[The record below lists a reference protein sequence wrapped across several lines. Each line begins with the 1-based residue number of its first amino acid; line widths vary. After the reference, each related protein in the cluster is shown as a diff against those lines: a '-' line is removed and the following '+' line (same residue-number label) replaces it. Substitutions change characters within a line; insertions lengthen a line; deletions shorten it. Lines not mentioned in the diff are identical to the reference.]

1 MHLKK
6 TILIIVITF
15 LSISSLAKSEISY
28 EKEFDETQFIIESQ
42 IQAFLDDN
50 AELAYSYAAPL
61 IKMKFNN
68 PIEFMSMVKNYYEPV
83 YNPKQFYFI
92 DARYFEGAI
101 YHQLQ
106 VISQQDESFLATY
119 SLIQDEGN
127 WKISG
132 CAVYPM
138 QKQSI

>member
-1 MHLKK
+1 MHIKK
-6 TILIIVITF
+6 TILIIITF

-28 EKEFDETQFIIESQ
+28 EKEFNETQFIIESQ
-42 IQAFLDDN
+42 IQAFLDEN
-50 AELAYSYAAPL
+50 AELAYSYAAPF

-68 PIEFMSMVKNYYEPV
+68 PQDFMYMVKNYYEPV
-83 YNPKQFYFI
+83 YNPKQFQFI
-92 DARYFEGAI
+92 DAKYFEGAI
-101 YHQLQ
+101 FHQLQ
-106 VISQQDESFLATY
+106 VISQKNESFLATY
-119 SLIQDEGN
+119 SLIQDEGK

>member
-6 TILIIVITF
+6 TLLIIIT
-15 LSISSLAKSEISY
+15 LLGISSLAKSEISY
-28 EKEFDETQFIIESQ
+28 EKEFNETQFIIESQ
-42 IQAFLDDN
+42 IQAFLDEN

-61 IKMKFNN
+61 IKMKFSN
-68 PIEFMSMVKNYYEPV
+68 PLEFMYMVKSYYEPV
-83 YNPKQFYFI
+83 YNPKQFQFI
-92 DARYFEGAI
+92 DAKYYEGAI
-101 YHQLQ
+101 YHQLR
-106 VISQQDESFLATY
+106 VISQQNETFLATY
-119 SLIQDEGN
+119 SLIQDEGK

>member
-1 MHLKK
+1 MHIKK
-6 TILIIVITF
+6 IILLIITF

-28 EKEFDETQFIIESQ
+28 EKEFNETQFIIESQ
-42 IQAFLDDN
+42 IQAFLDEN

-68 PIEFMSMVKNYYEPV
+68 PQEFMYMVKNYYEPV
-83 YNPKQFYFI
+83 YNPKKFKFI
-92 DARYFEGAI
+92 DAKYFEGAI
-101 YHQLQ
+101 FHQLQ
-106 VISQQDESFLATY
+106 VISQKNESFLATY
-119 SLIQDEGN
+119 SLIQDEGK

>member
-1 MHLKK
+1 MHFKK
-6 TILIIVITF
+6 TILTIITF
-15 LSISSLAKSEISY
+15 LSISGLAKSEISY

-42 IQAFLDDN
+42 IQAFLDEN

-68 PIEFMSMVKNYYEPV
+68 PLEFMSMVKNYYEPV

-119 SLIQDEGN
+119 SLIQDEGK

-132 CAVYPM
+132 CSVYQM

>member
-6 TILIIVITF
+6 TIITIITF

-42 IQAFLDDN
+42 IQAFLDEN

-61 IKMKFNN
+61 IKMKFDS
-68 PIEFMSMVKNYYEPV
+68 PSEFMFMVKNYYEPV

-106 VISQQDESFLATY
+106 IISQQDEPFLATY
-119 SLIQDEGN
+119 SLIQDEGQ

>member
-1 MHLKK
+1 MHIKK
-6 TILIIVITF
+6 TILLIITF

-28 EKEFDETQFIIESQ
+28 EKEFSETQSIIESQ
-42 IQAFLDDN
+42 IQAFLDEN

-61 IKMKFNN
+61 IKMKFNS
-68 PIEFMSMVKNYYEPV
+68 PQEFMYMVRNYYEPV
-83 YNPKQFYFI
+83 YNPKQFQFL
-92 DARYFEGAI
+92 DAKYFEGAI
-101 YHQLQ
+101 FHQLQ
-106 VISQQDESFLATY
+106 VISQKNESFLATY
-119 SLIQDEGN
+119 SLIQDEGK

>member
-6 TILIIVITF
+6 MILIIITF

-42 IQAFLDDN
+42 IQAFLDEN

-68 PIEFMSMVKNYYEPV
+68 PLEFMSMVKNYYEPV

-119 SLIQDEGN
+119 SLIQDEGQ

>member
-1 MHLKK
+1 MHFKK
-6 TILIIVITF
+6 TILTIITF

-28 EKEFDETQFIIESQ
+28 DKDFDETQFIIESQ
-42 IQAFLDDN
+42 IQAFLDEN

-68 PIEFMSMVKNYYEPV
+68 PLEFMSMVKNYYEPV

-119 SLIQDEGN
+119 SLIQVGGK
-127 WKISG
+127 WKFSG

>member
-6 TILIIVITF
+6 TILIIATF

-42 IQAFLDDN
+42 IQAFLDEN

>member
-6 TILIIVITF
+6 TILTIFTF
-15 LSISSLAKSEISY
+15 LSISGLAKSEISY
-28 EKEFDETQFIIESQ
+28 EKEFDETQFIIQSQ
-42 IQAFLDDN
+42 IQAFLDEN

-68 PIEFMSMVKNYYEPV
+68 PLEFMSMVKNYYEPV
-83 YNPKQFYFI
+83 YNPKQFNFI

-119 SLIQDEGN
+119 SLIQDEGK

>member
-1 MHLKK
+1 VYLKK
-6 TILIIVITF
+6 LILIITTI
-15 LSISSLAKSEISY
+15 LSLSGLAKSETSF
-28 EKEFDETQFIIESQ
+28 EKEFSETQSVIESQ
-42 IQAFLDDN
+42 IQAFLDEN

-61 IKMKFNN
+61 IKMKFTN
-68 PIEFMSMVKNYYEPV
+68 PVEFMSMVKNYYEPV
-83 YNPKQFYFI
+83 YNPKQFYFL
-92 DARYFEGAI
+92 DAKYYEGAI

-106 VISQQDESFLATY
+106 VISQKNESFLATY
-119 SLIQDEGN
+119 SLIQDEGR

>member
-6 TILIIVITF
+6 TILTIITF

-28 EKEFDETQFIIESQ
+28 EKEFDETQIIIESQ
-42 IQAFLDDN
+42 IQAFLDEN

-68 PIEFMSMVKNYYEPV
+68 PLEFMSMVKNYYEPV

-119 SLIQDEGN
+119 SLIQDEGK

>member
-6 TILIIVITF
+6 TFLIIIT
-15 LSISSLAKSEISY
+15 LLGISSLAKSEISY
-28 EKEFDETQFIIESQ
+28 EKEFNETRFIIESQ
-42 IQAFLDDN
+42 IQAFLDEN

-61 IKMKFNN
+61 IKMKFSN
-68 PIEFMSMVKNYYEPV
+68 PLEFMYMVKSYYEPV
-83 YNPKQFYFI
+83 YNPKQFQFI
-92 DARYFEGAI
+92 DAKYYEGAV

-106 VISQQDESFLATY
+106 VISQQNETFLATY
-119 SLIQDEGN
+119 SLIQDEGK

>member
-1 MHLKK
+1 VYLKK
-6 TILIIVITF
+6 TILIIITI
-15 LSISSLAKSEISY
+15 LSLSSLAKSETSF
-28 EKEFDETQFIIESQ
+28 EKEFSETQSVIESQ
-42 IQAFLDDN
+42 IQAFLDEN

-61 IKMKFNN
+61 IKMKFTN
-68 PIEFMSMVKNYYEPV
+68 PFEFMSMVKNYYEPV
-83 YNPKQFYFI
+83 YNPKQFYFLE
-92 DARYFEGAI
+92 AKYYEGAI

-106 VISQQDESFLATY
+106 VISQKNESFLATY
-119 SLIQDEGN
+119 SLIQDEGR

>member
-6 TILIIVITF
+6 TLLTIITF

-28 EKEFDETQFIIESQ
+28 EKDFDETQFIIESQ
-42 IQAFLDDN
+42 IQAFLDEN
-50 AELAYSYAAPL
+50 AELAYSYAAPM
-61 IKMKFNN
+61 IKMKFSN

-83 YNPKQFYFI
+83 YNPKQFYFLE
-92 DARYFEGAI
+92 AKYYEGAI

-106 VISQQDESFLATY
+106 VISQKNESFLATY
-119 SLIQDEGN
+119 SLIQDEGI

-138 QKQSI
+138 QNQSI

>member
-6 TILIIVITF
+6 TILIIITF

-42 IQAFLDDN
+42 IQAFLDEN

-68 PIEFMSMVKNYYEPV
+68 PLEFMSMVKNYYEPV

-106 VISQQDESFLATY
+106 IISQQDESFLATY
-119 SLIQDEGN
+119 SLIQDGGK

>member
-1 MHLKK
+1 VQLKK
-6 TILIIVITF
+6 SILIIITI
-15 LSISSLAKSEISY
+15 LSLFSLAKSETSF
-28 EKEFDETQFIIESQ
+28 EKEFSETQSVIESQ
-42 IQAFLDDN
+42 IQAFLDEN
-50 AELAYSYAAPL
+50 AELAYSYAAPM
-61 IKMKFNN
+61 IKMKFSN

-83 YNPKQFYFI
+83 YNPKQFYFLE
-92 DARYFEGAI
+92 AKYYEGAI

-106 VISQQDESFLATY
+106 VISQKNESFLATY
-119 SLIQDEGN
+119 SLIQDEGI

>member
-6 TILIIVITF
+6 TILIIITF

-42 IQAFLDDN
+42 IQAFLDEN

-68 PIEFMSMVKNYYEPV
+68 PLEFMSMVKNYYEPV

-106 VISQQDESFLATY
+106 IISQQDESFLATY
-119 SLIQDEGN
+119 SLIQDGGK

-138 QKQSI
+138 QKQSV

>member
-6 TILIIVITF
+6 TILIIITF

-50 AELAYSYAAPL
+50 AELAYSYAAPM
-61 IKMKFNN
+61 IKLKFNN

>member
-1 MHLKK
+1 MYIKK
-6 TILIIVITF
+6 TVLIIFTF
-15 LSISSLAKSEISY
+15 LGISSLAKSELSY
-28 EKEFDETQFIIESQ
+28 EKEFNETQLIIESQ
-42 IQAFLDDN
+42 IQAFLDEN

-68 PIEFMSMVKNYYEPV
+68 PQEFMYMVKNYYEPV
-83 YNPKQFYFI
+83 YNPKQFQFI
-92 DARYFEGAI
+92 DAKYFEGAI
-101 YHQLQ
+101 FHQLKI
-106 VISQQDESFLATY
+106 ISQKNEAFVATY
-119 SLIQDEGN
+119 SLIQDEGK

>member
-1 MHLKK
+1 MHIKK
-6 TILIIVITF
+6 TILIIITF

-28 EKEFDETQFIIESQ
+28 EKEFSETQSIIESQ
-42 IQAFLDDN
+42 IQAFLDEN

-61 IKMKFNN
+61 IKMKFNS
-68 PIEFMSMVKNYYEPV
+68 PQEFMYMVRNYYEPV
-83 YNPKQFYFI
+83 YNPKQFQFL
-92 DARYFEGAI
+92 DAKYFEGAI
-101 YHQLQ
+101 FHQLQ
-106 VISQQDESFLATY
+106 VISQKNESFLATY
-119 SLIQDEGN
+119 SLIQDDGK

>member
-6 TILIIVITF
+6 TILIIITF

-42 IQAFLDDN
+42 IQAFLDEN

-61 IKMKFNN
+61 IKMRFNN
-68 PIEFMSMVKNYYEPV
+68 PLEFMSMVKNYYEPV
-83 YNPKQFYFI
+83 YNPKQFYFV

-106 VISQQDESFLATY
+106 IISQQNESFLATY
-119 SLIQDEGN
+119 SLIQDGGK

>member
-1 MHLKK
+1 VYLQKS
-6 TILIIVITF
+6 ILIIITF
-15 LSISSLAKSEISY
+15 LSISGLAKSETSF
-28 EKEFDETQFIIESQ
+28 EKEFTETQLIIESQ
-42 IQAFLDDN
+42 IQAFLDEN

-68 PIEFMSMVKNYYEPV
+68 PLEFMSMVKNYYEPV
-83 YNPKQFYFI
+83 YNPKQFYFV

-106 VISQQDESFLATY
+106 IISQQNESFLATY
-119 SLIQDEGN
+119 SLIQDEGK

>member
-1 MHLKK
+1 MHIKK
-6 TILIIVITF
+6 AILLITTF

-28 EKEFDETQFIIESQ
+28 EKEFSETQSIIESQ
-42 IQAFLDDN
+42 IQAFLDEN

-61 IKMKFNN
+61 IKMKFNS
-68 PIEFMSMVKNYYEPV
+68 PQEFMYMVRNYYEPV
-83 YNPKQFYFI
+83 YNPKQFQFL
-92 DARYFEGAI
+92 DAKYFEGAI
-101 YHQLQ
+101 FHQLQ
-106 VISQQDESFLATY
+106 VISQKNESFLATY
-119 SLIQDEGN
+119 SLIQDEGK

>member
-6 TILIIVITF
+6 IILLTITF
-15 LSISSLAKSEISY
+15 LSISSLVRAETSY
-28 EKEFDETQFIIESQ
+28 EKEFNETQFIIESQ
-42 IQAFLDDN
+42 IQAFLDEN

-61 IKMKFNN
+61 IKTKFNS
-68 PIEFMSMVKNYYEPV
+68 PQDFMYMVKNYYEPV
-83 YNPKQFYFI
+83 YNPKQFQFI
-92 DARYFEGAI
+92 DAKYFEGAVF
-101 YHQLQ
+101 HQLQ
-106 VISQQDESFLATY
+106 VISQKDESFLATY
-119 SLIQDEGN
+119 SLIQDEGK

>member
-1 MHLKK
+1 MYLKK
-6 TILIIVITF
+6 TLLIIIT
-15 LSISSLAKSEISY
+15 LLGISSLAKSEISY
-28 EKEFDETQFIIESQ
+28 EKEFNETRFIIESQ
-42 IQAFLDDN
+42 IQAFLDEN

-61 IKMKFNN
+61 IKMKFSN
-68 PIEFMSMVKNYYEPV
+68 PLEFMYMVKSYYEPV
-83 YNPKQFYFI
+83 YNPKQFQFI
-92 DARYFEGAI
+92 DAKYYEGAI

-106 VISQQDESFLATY
+106 VISQQNETFLATY
-119 SLIQDEGN
+119 SLIQDEGK

>member
-1 MHLKK
+1 MRIKN
-6 TILIIVITF
+6 TILLIITF

-28 EKEFDETQFIIESQ
+28 EKEFSETQSIIESQ
-42 IQAFLDDN
+42 IQAFLDEN

-61 IKMKFNN
+61 IKMKFNS
-68 PIEFMSMVKNYYEPV
+68 PQEFMYMVRNYYEPV
-83 YNPKQFYFI
+83 YNPKQFQFL
-92 DARYFEGAI
+92 DAKYFEGAI
-101 YHQLQ
+101 FHQLQ
-106 VISQQDESFLATY
+106 VISQKNESFLATY
-119 SLIQDEGN
+119 SLIQDEGK

>member
-1 MHLKK
+1 MYFKK
-6 TILIIVITF
+6 TLLIIITF

-42 IQAFLDDN
+42 IQAFLDEN
-50 AELAYSYAAPL
+50 AELAYYYAAPL

-68 PIEFMSMVKNYYEPV
+68 PLEFMSMVKNYYEPV
-83 YNPKQFYFI
+83 YNPKQFYFV

-106 VISQQDESFLATY
+106 IISQQNESFLATY
-119 SLIQDEGN
+119 SLIQDEGK

>member
-6 TILIIVITF
+6 SILIIITI
-15 LSISSLAKSEISY
+15 LSLSGLAKSEISF
-28 EKEFDETQFIIESQ
+28 EKEFSETQSVIESQ
-42 IQAFLDDN
+42 IQAFLDEN
-50 AELAYSYAAPL
+50 AELAYSYAAPM
-61 IKMKFNN
+61 IKMKFTN

-83 YNPKQFYFI
+83 YNPKQFYFLE
-92 DARYFEGAI
+92 AKYYEGAI

-106 VISQQDESFLATY
+106 VISQKNESFLATY
-119 SLIQDEGN
+119 SLIQDEGR

-138 QKQSI
+138 QNQSI

>member
-1 MHLKK
+1 MHIKK
-6 TILIIVITF
+6 VILLIITF
-15 LSISSLAKSEISY
+15 LGISSLTKSEISY

-42 IQAFLDDN
+42 IQAFLDEN

-61 IKMKFNN
+61 IKIKFNN
-68 PIEFMSMVKNYYEPV
+68 PQEFMYMVKNYYDPV
-83 YNPKQFYFI
+83 YNPKQFQFI
-92 DARYFEGAI
+92 DAKYFEGAI
-101 YHQLQ
+101 FHQLQ
-106 VISQQDESFLATY
+106 VISQKNESFLATY
-119 SLIQDEGN
+119 SLIQDEGK

>member
-6 TILIIVITF
+6 TLLIIIT
-15 LSISSLAKSEISY
+15 LLGISSLAKSQISY
-28 EKEFDETQFIIESQ
+28 EKEFNETQFIIESQ
-42 IQAFLDDN
+42 IQSFLDEN

-61 IKMKFNN
+61 IKMKFSN
-68 PIEFMSMVKNYYEPV
+68 PLEFMYMVKSYYEPV
-83 YNPKQFYFI
+83 YNPKQFQFI
-92 DARYFEGAI
+92 DAKYYEGAI

-106 VISQQDESFLATY
+106 VISQQNKSFLATY
-119 SLIQDEGN
+119 SLIQDEGK

>member
-1 MHLKK
+1 MHIKK
-6 TILIIVITF
+6 TILIIITF

-28 EKEFDETQFIIESQ
+28 EKEFSETQSIIESQ
-42 IQAFLDDN
+42 IQAFLDEN

-61 IKMKFNN
+61 IKMKFNS
-68 PIEFMSMVKNYYEPV
+68 PQEFMYIVKNYYEPV
-83 YNPKQFYFI
+83 YNPKQFQFI
-92 DARYFEGAI
+92 DAKYFEGAI
-101 YHQLQ
+101 FHQLQ
-106 VISQQDESFLATY
+106 VISQKNESFLATY
-119 SLIQDEGN
+119 SLIQDEGK

>member
-1 MHLKK
+1 MHFKK
-6 TILIIVITF
+6 TILTIITF
-15 LSISSLAKSEISY
+15 LSISGLAKSEISY
-28 EKEFDETQFIIESQ
+28 EKEFDETQFIIQSQ
-42 IQAFLDDN
+42 IQAFLDEN

-68 PIEFMSMVKNYYEPV
+68 PLEFMSMVKNYYEPV

-119 SLIQDEGN
+119 SLIQDKGK